1 MGRVGEVITRT
12 WQTADKMKRQRGQ
25 VTSLHRARHVSPVFI
40 SPTPPHPIPP
50 RLCVRR
56 QLPEDLEAQAAIEA
70 RDGPLPGGV
79 RMDNY
84 RVRRYVA
91 KYTINPAVAHGF
103 SDVVGSVAVGK
114 LADLVLWRPDHFG
127 VKPEM
132 VLKVPVAGHTRG
144 AQHTRPSHSP
154 PFPISRHPSPHAS
167 SSQGG
172 YIACAQMGDANASI
186 PTPQPVYMRPMF
198 ASLGRAAGLHSVAF
212 VSQRCLASGVGAS
225 YGLNKVRHVRHMR
238 HMRRTD

>member
-1 MGRVGEVITRT
+1 
-12 WQTADKMKRQRGQ
+12 
-25 VTSLHRARHVSPVFI
+25 
-40 SPTPPHPIPP
+40 
-50 RLCVRR
+50 VRR
-56 QLPEDLEAQAAIEA
+56 QLPEDQEAQAAIEA

-91 KYTINPAVAHGF
+91 KYTNNPAVAHGF
-103 SDVVGSVAVGK
+103 SDVVGSVALGK

-132 VLKVPVAGHTRG
+132 VLKVPVPGHTRG
-144 AQHTRPSHSP
+144 AQHSTAHP
-154 PFPISRHPSPHAS
+154 PFPLTTLPLLSKSLSPRFLVL
-167 SSQGG
+167 QGG

-198 ASLGRAAGLHSVAF
+198 AALGRAAGLHSVAF

-225 YGLNKVRHVRHMR
+225 YGLNKVRH
-238 HMRRTD
+238 MRRMRQTD